1 MVRVVFFLVSLF
13 LNIFLMYNPC
23 IQIEGP
29 LSPSDISEVS
39 SYAGVN
45 PRTYS
50 KEKAEVLGNNL
61 MTFYNVESSY

>member
-1 MVRVVFFLVSLF
+1 MK
-13 LNIFLMYNPC
+13 
-23 IQIEGP
+23 GP

-50 KEKAEVLGNNL
+50 KEKPEVLGNNL